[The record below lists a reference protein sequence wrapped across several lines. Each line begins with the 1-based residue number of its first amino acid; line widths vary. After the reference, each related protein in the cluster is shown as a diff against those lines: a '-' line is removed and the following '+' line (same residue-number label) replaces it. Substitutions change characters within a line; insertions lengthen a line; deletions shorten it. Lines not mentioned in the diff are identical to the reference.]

1 MKLLII
7 DDCSE
12 NVEILSTAMELSGH
26 RVDEAYDGIEAIE
39 RLQNDSY
46 DVVIVDAEMPRMG
59 GVEVCKFLKSRFL
72 DVYVIG
78 MSGCLLS
85 MIELKDAGA
94 DICLSKPFHIE
105 LLEEIIENL
114 YHRSLP
120 NFDSATFY
128 CNNDLP
134 QTH

>member
-1 MKLLII
+1 MKLLIV

-26 RVDEAYDGIEAIE
+26 WVDEVYDGIEAIE

-59 GVEVCKFLKSRFL
+59 GVEVCKFLKSRFIG
-72 DVYVIG
+72 VYVIG

-94 DICLSKPFHIE
+94 DICLSKPFRIE
-105 LLEEIIENL
+105 LVEEIIENL
-114 YHRSLP
+114 YHSSLP
-120 NFDSATFY
+120 NFDFTAS
-128 CNNDLP
+128 CL
-134 QTH
+134 Q